1 MSATQSFAGLCA
13 VVLHRADDTVERLAR
28 QLNVLGL
35 TMRAQWAPLDLATQR
50 ADIVLVDADAGW
62 SGLLPWPPGE
72 NPAPL
77 IALLGTEAPGRIAWA
92 LDHGAN
98 ALIAKPVAAAAVYP
112 ALVMAARAHS
122 QARETGRRIRELEE
136 RIKLRPLVLAAIQ
149 TLMDRRGLDEAAAY
163 RHLRG
168 EAMRQRLALEQIAA
182 AILARPR
189 AVPEAG

>member
-1 MSATQSFAGLCA
+1 MSATPSFAGLCA

-189 AVPEAG
+189 AVPGAG

>member
-1 MSATQSFAGLCA
+1 MSATPSFAGLCA

-28 QLNVLGL
+28 QLNVLRL
-35 TMRAQWAPLDLATQR
+35 TMRVQWAPLVLETQR

-62 SGLLPWPPGE
+62 SGLLPWQPGE
-72 NPAPL
+72 NPMPL
-77 IALLGTEAPGRIAWA
+77 IALLGAEAPGRIAWA

-122 QARETGRRIRELEE
+122 QALETARRIRELEE

-149 TLMDRRGLDEAAAY
+149 NLMDRRGLDEAAAY
-163 RHLRG
+163 RYLRG

>member
-1 MSATQSFAGLCA
+1 MSATPSFAGLCA
-13 VVLHRADDTVERLAR
+13 IVLHRADDTVERLAR
-28 QLNVLGL
+28 QLKVLGL

-62 SGLLPWPPGE
+62 SGLLPWPPDE

-112 ALVMAARAHS
+112 ALVMASRAHS
-122 QARETGRRIRELEE
+122 QARETARRIRELEE

>member
-1 MSATQSFAGLCA
+1 MSATPSFAGLCA